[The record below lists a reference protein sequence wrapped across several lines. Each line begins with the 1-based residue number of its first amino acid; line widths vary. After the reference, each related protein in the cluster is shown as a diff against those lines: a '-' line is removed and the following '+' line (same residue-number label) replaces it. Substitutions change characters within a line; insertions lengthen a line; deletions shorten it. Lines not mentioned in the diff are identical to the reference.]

1 MDFSAK
7 ILKNIKGWLLCWCP
21 KLLVQLRKIELLGNG
36 QLFSE
41 LLGSQFLIRP
51 VWRKNSTWCN
61 KLSIIQKYKLKEPHK
76 AEITRRWTIIFRIAQ
91 QSGLLRPLCWKHC
104 LTLVPK
110 QIHPSK
116 SSILL
121 KIVSISMTRSYFGRH
136 KSSQASTRLTGQA
149 GPESLKQF
157 LALIPTLSFPLS

>member
-1 MDFSAK
+1 MQPVCLYCQDAK
-7 ILKNIKGWLLCWCP
+7 PDIILWRHQPFQASSNF
-21 KLLVQLRKIELLGNG
+21 KI
-36 QLFSE
+36 
-41 LLGSQFLIRP
+41 FLNPRN
-51 VWRKNSTWCN
+51 WSDLN
-61 KLSIIQKYKLKEPHK
+61 
-76 AEITRRWTIIFRIAQ
+76 IIFTH
-91 QSGLLRPLCWKHC
+91 SLLGLLRPLCWKHC

-121 KIVSISMTRSYFGRH
+121 TIVLISLIWSYFGRH

-157 LALIPTLSFPLS
+157 LALIQTLSWDRFQVLLMWWVLRRQPSAVSDISI